1 MDSEG
6 PVRVLRQRLVHHLNT
21 ATMASKQDDVNIKA
35 SVSTNFP
42 GETIQ
47 VGPHNFDDN
56 THAGASGAPDSLF
69 VELMRHVAL
78 WSTEKPEAILRF
90 IASLDEMYACGQ
102 SDDRSFLERILPLVS
117 GAIF

>member
-1 MDSEG
+1 
-6 PVRVLRQRLVHHLNT
+6 
-21 ATMASKQDDVNIKA
+21 MASKQDDVNIKA

-78 WSTEKPEAILRF
+78 FSSSFPESTLSF
-90 IASLDEMYACGQ
+90 IARLDEMYACGPR
-102 SDDRSFLERILPLVS
+102 DDRSFLERILPLVS